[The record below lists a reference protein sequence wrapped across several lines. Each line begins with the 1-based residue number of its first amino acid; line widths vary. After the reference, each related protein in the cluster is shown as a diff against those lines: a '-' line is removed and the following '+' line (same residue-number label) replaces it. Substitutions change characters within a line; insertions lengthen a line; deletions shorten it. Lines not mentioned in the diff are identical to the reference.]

1 MLPALLGKKI
11 GMTQVYDAAGTLR
24 PVTVVL
30 AGPCSVL
37 QVKTVAI
44 DGYDAVQLGFQD
56 VKAHRATH
64 PQIGHAAKA
73 GVSPKKFVRE
83 VRLKQAA
90 AGLEPG
96 ATLTVESFEGVGK
109 VDVVGTSKGKG
120 FAGVMKRHHFAG
132 MPASHG
138 TERKHRSPGTI
149 SARATNRGYGGDIK
163 RGQRMAGQLGLDRC
177 THHNLRLVG
186 VDKENHLLLIGG
198 AIPGANGGF
207 VVVSK
212 SLTGALKAGHTA
224 DEKVA
229 PAKGAKAAK
238 K

>member
-11 GMTQVYDAAGTLR
+11 GMTQVYDAAGMLR
-24 PVTVVL
+24 PVTVVQ

-37 QVKTVAI
+37 QVKTVAT
-44 DGYDAVQLGFQD
+44 DGYDAVQLGYQD

-73 GVSPKKFVRE
+73 GASPKKFVRE
-83 VRLKQAA
+83 VRLEQPAA
-90 AGLEPG
+90 TGLESG
-96 ATLTVESFEGVGK
+96 ATLTVESFDGVAK
-109 VDVVGTSKGKG
+109 VDVVGVSKGKG

-132 MPASHG
+132 MAASHG

-163 RGQRMAGQLGLDRC
+163 RGQRMAGHLGLDRC
-177 THHNLRLVG
+177 TLRNLRLVG
-186 VDKENHLLLIGG
+186 IDKDNHLLLIGG
-198 AIPGANGGF
+198 AVPGASGGF
-207 VVVSK
+207 VVIRK
-212 SLTGALKAGHTA
+212 SRTVAPKAGHA
-224 DEKVA
+224 AEAKAA
-229 PAKGAKAAK
+229 PAKGKAAK